1 MIFVIALFSVSGHIK
16 YLNTEVVK
24 MLYKGEN
31 GSISMFV
38 FLPRSSSTAIDE
50 LLDRLSPETLDDIF
64 SDIGRYGPRKIV
76 LSFPKI
82 SFEKRSNLIA
92 VCICVYTDNI
102 DIRLNFFCFLNR
114 VFTVFGLT

>member
-1 MIFVIALFSVSGHIK
+1 MP
-16 YLNTEVVK
+16 
-24 MLYKGEN
+24 YKGEN

-50 LLDRLSPETLDDIF
+50 LLDRLSPETLDIIF
-64 SDIGRYGPRKIV
+64 SGIGRPKKIV

-82 SFEKRSNLIA
+82 SFEKRSNLIT
-92 VCICVYTDNI
+92 VCICVCTDNI